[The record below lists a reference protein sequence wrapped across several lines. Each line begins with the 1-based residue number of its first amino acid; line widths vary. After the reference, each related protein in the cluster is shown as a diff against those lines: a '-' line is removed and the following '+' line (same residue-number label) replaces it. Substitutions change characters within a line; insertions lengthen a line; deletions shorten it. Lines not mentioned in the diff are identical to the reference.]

1 MTEQK
6 NRKSE
11 KIAADKDRLV
21 KIAADK
27 DRLVKI
33 QRFLQFIEKVDGR
46 YVLTEDYEPQGKIT
60 KELSGILK
68 RTFPELSEKDFE
80 IAEEQLEHEYA
91 RSVLK

>member
-11 KIAADKDRLV
+11 
-21 KIAADK
+21 
-27 DRLVKI
+27 KI

-80 IAEEQLEHEYA
+80 MEDRESFYSA
-91 RSVLK
+91 